1 MNEWLDKIIV
11 GVLILWALGYVVWA
25 MVRKFKKPGCGDGCA
40 CDAKKL
46 VKNLSRK
53 GR

>member
-11 GVLILWALGYVVWA
+11 SVLILWALGYVVWIT
-25 MVRKFKKPGCGDGCA
+25 VKKFKRPGCGDSCS

-46 VKNLSRK
+46 AKNLSRK